1 MSAAHRVDK
10 KAIVAKVV
18 KYVLL
23 ILLAIIAILPMVF
36 IVFSAFKTKTEYY
49 NLNKL
54 APPGSFLNFS
64 NFKMALI
71 GGNMLIG
78 LKNTALILAISLTGS
93 ILFGAMVAYVVNRF
107 DFFGK
112 KIILGLFF
120 TAMLIPM
127 VTTQVSTYQI
137 VVNVLHLG
145 DTIWSA
151 VVLYLGA
158 DVVNIYIMLQFIGSI
173 PVSIDESAML
183 DGASYPKIFFSF
195 ILPNLKPAI
204 AIVAII
210 KGVQIYN
217 DFYIPYLYMTDPSLV
232 TMSTALYRFKGPF
245 GSEWEVICA
254 GVILVMIPTL
264 IGFFA
269 LQKYIYNGFMTGAV
283 KG

>member
-1 MSAAHRVDK
+1 
-10 KAIVAKVV
+10 
-18 KYVLL
+18 
-23 ILLAIIAILPMVF
+23 MVF

-64 NFKMALI
+64 NFKTALI

>member
-1 MSAAHRVDK
+1 
-10 KAIVAKVV
+10 
-18 KYVLL
+18 
-23 ILLAIIAILPMVF
+23 
-36 IVFSAFKTKTEYY
+36 
-49 NLNKL
+49 
-54 APPGSFLNFS
+54 
-64 NFKMALI
+64 
-71 GGNMLIG
+71 
-78 LKNTALILAISLTGS
+78 
-93 ILFGAMVAYVVNRF
+93 
-107 DFFGK
+107 
-112 KIILGLFF
+112 
-120 TAMLIPM
+120 
-127 VTTQVSTYQI
+127 
-137 VVNVLHLG
+137 
-145 DTIWSA
+145 
-151 VVLYLGA
+151 
-158 DVVNIYIMLQFIGSI
+158 
-173 PVSIDESAML
+173 ML

>member
-64 NFKMALI
+64 NFKTALI

>member
-1 MSAAHRVDK
+1 
-10 KAIVAKVV
+10 
-18 KYVLL
+18 
-23 ILLAIIAILPMVF
+23 
-36 IVFSAFKTKTEYY
+36 
-49 NLNKL
+49 
-54 APPGSFLNFS
+54 
-64 NFKMALI
+64 
-71 GGNMLIG
+71 MLIG

>member
-1 MSAAHRVDK
+1 M
-10 KAIVAKVV
+10 
-18 KYVLL
+18 
-23 ILLAIIAILPMVF
+23 LLAIIAILPMVF

-64 NFKMALI
+64 NFKTALI

-107 DFFGK
+107 NFFGK

-145 DTIWSA
+145 DTIWLLTFISCFSLSVPSQSA
-151 VVLYLGA
+151 SMNPPCWMEPHILKY
-158 DVVNIYIMLQFIGSI
+158 
-173 PVSIDESAML
+173 
-183 DGASYPKIFFSF
+183 FSRLSF
-195 ILPNLKPAI
+195 
-204 AIVAII
+204 
-210 KGVQIYN
+210 QI
-217 DFYIPYLYMTDPSLV
+217 
-232 TMSTALYRFKGPF
+232 
-245 GSEWEVICA
+245 
-254 GVILVMIPTL
+254 
-264 IGFFA
+264 
-269 LQKYIYNGFMTGAV
+269 
-283 KG
+283 

>member
-64 NFKMALI
+64 NFKTALI
-71 GGNMLIG
+71 GNMLIG